1 MQHRRKIVREI
12 GTAFAVL
19 AIYLLTVLTPLH
31 QSRASQLDF
40 AKLGYATLDASWAL
54 CGAPDGAD
62 GSKTV
67 ATKCPVTGIGKH
79 QAAPVLPVA
88 FVFNPRRV
96 EHVAHA
102 AACSDCLPET
112 AFRVAAPPRAPPVF
126 A

>member
-1 MQHRRKIVREI
+1 MPIALPPLRGHQMQPHRKIVREI

-62 GSKTV
+62 NSKTV
-67 ATKCPVTGIGKH
+67 STKCPVTGVGKH
-79 QAAPVLPVA
+79 QTAPILPVA
-88 FVFNPRRV
+88 FVLNPLRM
-96 EHVAHA
+96 A
-102 AACSDCLPET
+102 
-112 AFRVAAPPRAPPVF
+112 
-126 A
+126 